1 MNKGKVKF
9 YDETKGFGF
18 IIDDNSGE
26 EYFVHHSG
34 ISEDEQIKENDIVE
48 YNVIDGRKGP
58 NAVDVKVV

>member
-48 YNVIDGRKGP
+48 YNVIDWRKGP